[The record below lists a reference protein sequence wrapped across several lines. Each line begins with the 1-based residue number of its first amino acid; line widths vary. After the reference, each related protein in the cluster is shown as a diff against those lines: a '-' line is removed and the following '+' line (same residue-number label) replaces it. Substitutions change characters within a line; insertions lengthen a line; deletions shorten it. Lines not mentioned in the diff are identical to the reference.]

1 MRRLLAVT
9 VLLLGFSDPLL
20 AQICPPNL
28 PPPVAPD
35 SRYAIS
41 EPLAGQRVVTD
52 LETGLQWKQCPEGL
66 DGPGCTSGSL
76 SAMNWQAALAAAN
89 ASSHGGFTDWRLPSA
104 VELHSLVETSCHSP
118 AINSRVFP
126 GNGTGLYWTSSTYDP
141 AAFIAASAWVVN
153 FVGGNLVS
161 NGKIL
166 SLPLRLVRGGQRLD
180 PFDASGDFSPD
191 AFSFPAQASV
201 PLSDLRTSASITVSG
216 IDTVVGIGV
225 SGAADSAYAING
237 GPFVSSPGAVSNG
250 DSVAVRHT
258 SAAVPLASVTT
269 TLQIGALTADF
280 VATTTSTHTIG
291 GTVSGLEG
299 SGLVLQNNGGDDLP
313 IAVDGSFTFNTA
325 LEDGSGYTVTVLTQP
340 GSPSQT
346 CSVTDDS
353 GTLAGANVTT
363 VQVTCATNSY
373 TVGGT
378 VTGLSGTGLVLQN
391 NGGDD
396 LPVAADGSFTFA
408 TALLDES
415 AYAVTVLSQPN
426 APSQTCT
433 VMDDN
438 GTLAGANVT
447 TVQVTC
453 ATNTYTVGGTVSGLF
468 GTGLVLQN
476 NAGDD
481 LPVAADG
488 SFTFATALL
497 DESTYAVTV
506 LTQPGSP
513 SQTCTVT
520 EDSGTLAGA
529 NVTSV
534 QVTCA
539 TNSYTVGGT
548 VSGLSGTGLV
558 LQNNGG
564 DDLPV
569 AADGSFAFA
578 TALLDESA
586 YAVTVLTQPT
596 NPSQTCVIDNA
607 EGTLAGADVTDVL
620 VGCTIDSYT
629 VKTTRIG
636 NGNISPGTQS
646 VEHGDTAS
654 FTVTPQADH
663 HVLSVLGDSCTPVD
677 QGDGHWE
684 AANITEDC
692 VVTASFAANPLLQV
706 SFSGAGTGQ
715 VLSMPPGIDC
725 PGSCAAVF
733 PPGTSVTLTATL
745 GASAYRAL
753 GWAGVAGCAGA
764 GSCTFA
770 LEEDLEV
777 AAGFGLEAGGSL
789 RFFGNGSTAP
799 GLDRVA
805 VSMEPDGSPVNIGAG
820 DFTLEL
826 WLKSATGNDS
836 PAECI
841 DVNEAWIDGNILLD
855 RDTFGDGDHGDF
867 GLSMMSG
874 RLAFGISRGSEGTT
888 VCGSTDLRDGHWHH
902 VAITRDVNSGQ
913 VQLWLDGV
921 LDAQGSGPVGDV
933 SYRVGRPTPWP
944 WDSFLI
950 LGAEKHDV
958 GEHDVGQD
966 YPSWSGWLDELRLS
980 VGQRYATSFTPDQ
993 QLLPDADTVA
1003 LYRFDEGEGSIVFDE
1018 SGQSGGPSH
1027 GDRRLGGSPAGP
1039 CWSEDVPS
1047 LGRIFAADF
1056 EPVGCA
1062 SP

>member
-1 MRRLLAVT
+1 MRRIPAVT
-9 VLLLGFSDPLL
+9 VLLLGFSGPLL

-41 EPLAGQRVVTD
+41 EPLAGQQVVTD

-66 DGPGCTSGSL
+66 DGPGCASGSL

-104 VELHSLVETSCHSP
+104 VELHSLVETSCHAP

-126 GNGTGLYWTSSTYDP
+126 SSGTGAYWTSTTFAPS
-141 AAFIAASAWVVN
+141 ASSARVVN
-153 FVGGNLVS
+153 FAGGNLVT
-161 NGKIL
+161 NGKVL
-166 SLPLRLVRGGQRLD
+166 SSQVRLVRGGQWLD
-180 PFDASGDFSPD
+180 PFNASGDFSPD
-191 AFSFPAQASV
+191 AFSFPAQTGV
-201 PLSDLRTSASITVSG
+201 PLSDLRTSTSITVSG

-225 SGAADSAYAING
+225 SGAADSAYSING

-250 DSVAVRHT
+250 DSVTVRHT

-299 SGLVLQNNGGDDLP
+299 SGLVLQNNGGDDLTLN
-313 IAVDGSFTFNTA
+313 ANGGFTFATA
-325 LEDGSGYTVTVLTQP
+325 LEDGSSYAVTVLTQP

-363 VQVTCATNSY
+363 VH
-373 TVGGT
+373 
-378 VTGLSGTGLVLQN
+378 
-391 NGGDD
+391 
-396 LPVAADGSFTFA
+396 
-408 TALLDES
+408 
-415 AYAVTVLSQPN
+415 
-426 APSQTCT
+426 
-433 VMDDN
+433 
-438 GTLAGANVT
+438 
-447 TVQVTC
+447 
-453 ATNTYTVGGTVSGLF
+453 
-468 GTGLVLQN
+468 
-476 NAGDD
+476 
-481 LPVAADG
+481 
-488 SFTFATALL
+488 
-497 DESTYAVTV
+497 
-506 LTQPGSP
+506 
-513 SQTCTVT
+513 
-520 EDSGTLAGA
+520 
-529 NVTSV
+529 
-534 QVTCA
+534 VTCA

-558 LQNNGG
+558 LQNNDG

-569 AADGSFAFA
+569 ATDGSFAFA

-586 YAVTVLTQPT
+586 YAVTVLTQPGSPSQTCTVTDDSGTLAGANVTTVQVTCATNSYTVGGMVSGLSGTGLVLQNNGGDDLPVAADGNFTFATALLDENAYAVTVLTQPT
-596 NPSQTCVIDNA
+596 NPSQTCVIDHA

-620 VGCTIDSYT
+620 VACTIDSYT

-663 HVLSVLGDSCTPVD
+663 HVLSVLGDSCMPVD
-677 QGDGHWE
+677 QGGGNWE

-715 VLSMPPGIDC
+715 VLSTPPGIDC
-725 PGSCAAVF
+725 PGSSAAVF

-764 GSCTFA
+764 GPCTFE

-777 AAGFGLEAGGSL
+777 VAGFGLEAGGSL

-826 WLKSATGNDS
+826 WLKAATGNDS

-902 VAITRDVNSGQ
+902 VAITRDVDSGQ

-944 WDSFLI
+944 WDPFLI

-958 GEHDVGQD
+958 GEHDVGPD